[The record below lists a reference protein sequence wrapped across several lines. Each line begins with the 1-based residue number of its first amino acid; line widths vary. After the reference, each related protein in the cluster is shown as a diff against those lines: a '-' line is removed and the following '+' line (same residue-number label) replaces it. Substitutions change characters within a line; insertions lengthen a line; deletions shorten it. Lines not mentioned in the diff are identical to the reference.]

1 MLFNRGNLLTLKLF
15 LHYELRIMLSCFCSS
30 VSLFKKKIF
39 WKSLVKKSLYI
50 HRADFF
56 FRHVCFKNE
65 SFVPWRGTTYHHN
78 NIYFASRCCALH
90 LSSTHIVVNTY
101 LSDFFPP
108 KVIIFKKFYSKLN
121 NNFKKKITEEPLRVS
136 RTA

>member
-1 MLFNRGNLLTLKLF
+1 MFVLKM
-15 LHYELRIMLSCFCSS
+15 RALS
-30 VSLFKKKIF
+30 LGGARLAI
-39 WKSLVKKSLYI
+39 I
-50 HRADFF
+50 I
-56 FRHVCFKNE
+56 
-65 SFVPWRGTTYHHN
+65 
-78 NIYFASRCCALH
+78 IYFASRCCALH

-121 NNFKKKITEEPLRVS
+121 NNLKKKITEEPLRVS